1 MTALAAGGGSSAVA
15 ASAHAGCQRFRHTDP
30 LVTGQS
36 RRALAA
42 VLGAPDTSGRIPE
55 ARWARAMQF
64 ERLVRDP
71 AFVSRLI
78 TTTVGALGLDRP
90 VGVRRVEC
98 GNTPD
103 GTAAELARAHLKAV
117 HEGVATM
124 LTGLAVPFPGLESEP
139 AATSV
144 KPDFAVVAQRPA
156 APGSG
161 QSAGSWLVMGDAK
174 DYERVR
180 ARIDDARMLKG
191 FLQVA
196 LGAQAAQGW
205 SRLPTGMRVHD
216 SGALAVPRTAF
227 LSPEAVVERLDDHR
241 REVAARVDERTALLA
256 ARSTG
261 DASPDLGS
269 LVAHLEAHFDP
280 QSCPSCSLFHYC
292 RNQIRTSGHPEDLLV
307 EIGVR
312 PGERRSLLGLFGAS
326 VSLDHAPVATL
337 AQVRATLAGIPA
349 PTGARRTDPI
359 GEPGTVEVVIAK
371 SDGAALGVYG
381 VALRHVGRT
390 GIPTPWATT
399 VFPDAQAVATRRAVM
414 SLLGTR
420 LTQAQTAVTD
430 SSAEEVG
437 PIHLVVPDTTTGDV
451 LVSIADSLAG
461 VETQRIRW
469 ARDLAMGRHPLT
481 FDGEPAQVPEPL
493 TDTERLAVSFLL
505 EDDRART
512 MRLRCALVDAR
523 AVLVAHLL
531 PGGSVAE
538 RGRLDYLVRW
548 AESGATSPLEQRLVT
563 DEIEAS
569 EHTPGARLS
578 QSRSDAIHAASRGV
592 GRGGSSYTRLVKE
605 ELSYKTDVLTR
616 AVTYLTTLPVS
627 QLRQAYRAIEG
638 QAQAVWRRRLELH
651 ASDLVRFSRTHRRWR
666 NDQVGLIEA
675 DASCADQ
682 LAAFTNP
689 QYAAQL
695 ARDAGTR
702 EVALAEVL
710 AVNPVVL
717 KVDSRRLGVGS
728 RIVLLHRGDRAVV
741 EQPEVEVKVQGGAI
755 KLRQQHV
762 GLLVDSPEAA
772 ALGGLEWQPKRP
784 VRLAVGEQLIV
795 ANGSWFAR
803 ADFTSGHEVLIAR
816 PALDTASAPKT
827 TCTATSF
834 EEDPEEHQWCCQSH
848 EDAEAAWSD
857 ELAARRERGEL
868 NPQTWPPLV
877 DEDRFDV
884 RAASDPDPASGPP
897 PVVPVPDHL
906 TLDDVD

>member
-124 LTGLAVPFPGLESEP
+124 LTGLAVPFPGLESER

-261 DASPDLGS
+261 DASPDWGS

-349 PTGARRTDPI
+349 PTAARRTDPI

-505 EDDRART
+505 EDDRA
-512 MRLRCALVDAR
+512 
-523 AVLVAHLL
+523 
-531 PGGSVAE
+531 
-538 RGRLDYLVRW
+538 
-548 AESGATSPLEQRLVT
+548 TSPLEHRLVT

-578 QSRSDAIHAASRGV
+578 QSRSDAIHAASRGA
-592 GRGGSSYTRLVKE
+592 GRGGAAYIRLVEE

-616 AVTYLTTLPVS
+616 AVAYLATLPVS
-627 QLRQAYRAIEG
+627 QLRPAYRAIEG

-651 ASDLVRFSRTHRRWR
+651 ASDLVRFSRTHRGWR

-741 EQPEVEVKVQGGAI
+741 EQPEVEVIVQGGTI

-762 GLLVDSPEAA
+762 GLLVDSPEASA
-772 ALGGLEWQPKRP
+772 VGGLEWRPKRP
-784 VRLAVGEQLIV
+784 VRLTVGEQLIV

-803 ADFTSGHEVLIAR
+803 ADFTSGHEVSIAR

>member
-1 MTALAAGGGSSAVA
+1 M
-15 ASAHAGCQRFRHTDP
+15 
-30 LVTGQS
+30 
-36 RRALAA
+36 
-42 VLGAPDTSGRIPE
+42 
-55 ARWARAMQF
+55 
-64 ERLVRDP
+64 
-71 AFVSRLI
+71 
-78 TTTVGALGLDRP
+78 
-90 VGVRRVEC
+90 
-98 GNTPD
+98 
-103 GTAAELARAHLKAV
+103 
-117 HEGVATM
+117 
-124 LTGLAVPFPGLESEP
+124 
-139 AATSV
+139 
-144 KPDFAVVAQRPA
+144 
-156 APGSG
+156 
-161 QSAGSWLVMGDAK
+161 
-174 DYERVR
+174 
-180 ARIDDARMLKG
+180 
-191 FLQVA
+191 
-196 LGAQAAQGW
+196 
-205 SRLPTGMRVHD
+205 HD

-261 DASPDLGS
+261 DASPDWGS

-312 PGERRSLLGLFGAS
+312 PGERRSLLGHHRS
-326 VSLDHAPVATL
+326 
-337 AQVRATLAGIPA
+337 
-349 PTGARRTDPI
+349 
-359 GEPGTVEVVIAK
+359 
-371 SDGAALGVYG
+371 
-381 VALRHVGRT
+381 
-390 GIPTPWATT
+390 
-399 VFPDAQAVATRRAVM
+399 
-414 SLLGTR
+414 
-420 LTQAQTAVTD
+420 
-430 SSAEEVG
+430 
-437 PIHLVVPDTTTGDV
+437 DV

-548 AESGATSPLEQRLVT
+548 AESGATSPLEHRLVT

-592 GRGGSSYTRLVKE
+592 GRGGAAYIRLVKE

-616 AVTYLTTLPVS
+616 AVAYLATLPVS
-627 QLRQAYRAIEG
+627 QLRPAYRAIEG

-710 AVNPVVL
+710 AVNPGCPQ
-717 KVDSRRLGVGS
+717 VDSPRRLGVGS

-741 EQPEVEVKVQGGAI
+741 EQPEVEVIVQGGTI
-755 KLRQQHV
+755 RLRQQHV
-762 GLLVDSPEAA
+762 GLLVDSPEASA
-772 ALGGLEWQPKRP
+772 VGGLEGLGSPGPTSRP
-784 VRLAVGEQLIV
+784 GTR
-795 ANGSWFAR
+795 
-803 ADFTSGHEVLIAR
+803 
-816 PALDTASAPKT
+816 
-827 TCTATSF
+827 C
-834 EEDPEEHQWCCQSH
+834 
-848 EDAEAAWSD
+848 
-857 ELAARRERGEL
+857 
-868 NPQTWPPLV
+868 
-877 DEDRFDV
+877 
-884 RAASDPDPASGPP
+884 
-897 PVVPVPDHL
+897 
-906 TLDDVD
+906 